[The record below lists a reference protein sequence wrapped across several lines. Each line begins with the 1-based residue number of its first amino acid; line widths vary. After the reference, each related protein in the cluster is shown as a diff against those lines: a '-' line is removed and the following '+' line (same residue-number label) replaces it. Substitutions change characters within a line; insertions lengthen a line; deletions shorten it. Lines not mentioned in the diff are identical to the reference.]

1 MHVRAEQAFLARE
14 RAQLRSDLLELSACV
29 LPAKLLDLRSPRLVV
44 AENPTR
50 GLDIRA
56 AQTIS
61 ERLRAVAESGAAVVL
76 YSSDLDEVL
85 ALSTRI
91 LVLHAGQLRECAL
104 DRDAVG
110 RAMLGVA

>member
-1 MHVRAEQAFLARE
+1 MRM
-14 RAQLRSDLLELSACV
+14 LSGGNQQ
-29 LPAKLLDLRSPRLVV
+29 KLVV
-44 AENPTR
+44 ARELDESPSLVVVENPTR

-56 AQTIS
+56 TQAVHQ
-61 ERLRAVAESGAAVVL
+61 RLRDVAASGAAVVL

-91 LVLHAGQLRECAL
+91 FVLHAGELRECPL
-104 DRDAVG
+104 DREAVG